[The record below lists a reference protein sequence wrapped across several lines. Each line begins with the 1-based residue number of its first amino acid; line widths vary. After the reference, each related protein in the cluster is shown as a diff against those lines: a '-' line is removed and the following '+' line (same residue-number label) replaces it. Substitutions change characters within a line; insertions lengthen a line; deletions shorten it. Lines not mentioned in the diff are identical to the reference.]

1 MSTLPPHSFGSFHP
15 SGYKSNIP
23 PQKKARILTF
33 VSQKGGTGKTTI
45 AQNLAVC
52 FAQNHAKRVLGVD
65 LDPQGCFSEGLQLE
79 SIYTKKTSDSL
90 LLVPQANAIEYVI
103 PVRPNFDLIPNNFQK
118 EIRDA
123 VERMSLTP
131 DLLRRRLS
139 SLISKYDYI
148 FLDTPAGLTR
158 STQFA
163 LDAAD
168 EIIIVLS
175 CSKYALKGASAILD
189 WIDSNDS
196 VYKPKPEIKVI
207 LNNYD
212 ERRRFDRQF
221 KKDVEYI
228 FGSDLYETHIHNS
241 VKVVEAAS
249 NGVSIV
255 EVSESHVCATDFRSL
270 SREILSSHS
279 NHGLSVNNS
288 NSIPS
293 TNIQTT
299 SIALELAT

>member
-1 MSTLPPHSFGSFHP
+1 MTTPPPRSFGSFQ
-15 SGYKSNIP
+15 SKGYKSNVQ
-23 PQKKARILTF
+23 PQKKAKILTF

-65 LDPQGCFSEGLQLE
+65 LDPQGCFTEGLQLE
-79 SIYTKKTSDSL
+79 SIYTKKTSDRL
-90 LLVPQANAIEYVI
+90 LLVPQANALEYVI
-103 PVRPNFDLIPNNFQK
+103 PVRPNLDAIPNNYQK
-118 EIRDA
+118 EIRDS
-123 VERMSLTP
+123 VERMSLSP

-139 SLISKYDYI
+139 SVITKYDYI

-175 CSKYALKGASAILD
+175 CSRYALKGTSAILE
-189 WIDSNDS
+189 WIDSSENF
-196 VYKPKPEIKVI
+196 YKPKPTIKVI

-212 ERRRFDRQF
+212 ERRRYDRQF
-221 KKDVEYI
+221 KKDVEDI
-228 FGSDLYETHIHNS
+228 FGNDLYATHIHNS

-255 EVSESHVCATDFRSL
+255 EVSESHICSTDFSSL
-270 SREILSSHS
+270 SKEIL
-279 NHGLSVNNS
+279 GLNS
-288 NSIPS
+288 KRGLLNTNSIP
-293 TNIQTT
+293 TNNIQTANIT
-299 SIALELAT
+299 FDLIT